1 MKTTFQVRDRQY
13 ELSLDKRER
22 AEGEKFNPF
31 EITVSGQTDGA
42 VTGTVQ
48 FTDDTLKDAEEQAS
62 SEGTTADALLAQA
75 SARALSAELVIRK
88 LKPGFSFIVDH
99 RWLHPSVVGARQP

>member
-13 ELSLDKRER
+13 ELSLEKRER

-31 EITVSGQTDGA
+31 EITVSGQDGGS
-42 VTGTVQ
+42 VTGTMQ
-48 FTDDTLKDAEEQAS
+48 MTDDTLKDAEDKAASEGIS
-62 SEGTTADALLAQA
+62 SEALLG
-75 SARALSAELVIRK
+75 RACGRSLAAELVIRK

-99 RWLHPSVVGARQP
+99 RWLQ